1 MNIKLSN
8 HNFRCD
14 SLTIHD
20 GGTNQATEL
29 GKFCGNKSN
38 VQQILFL
45 EQDNVRNVS
54 DLPIIMYSTQN
65 KMWIR

>member
-1 MNIKLSN
+1 MSN

-29 GKFCGNKSN
+29 GKFCGNSIPSDKIASTSNEVFIEFKSDWG
-38 VQQILFL
+38 IGGKGF
-45 EQDNVRNVS
+45 E
-54 DLPIIMYSTQN
+54 MEYSKKST
-65 KMWIR
+65 